1 MGAVIAAD
9 FTPAD
14 IGAVVCFPVGEI
26 NVVGTLAAIS
36 YPFGMVRLVLEDD
49 GKQQAFTVDR
59 EKNIT
64 ITTDHA
70 RFRAVTEPDTELRGR
85 FLHEIN
91 HNNVLRLLD
100 DVLNGER
107 P

>member
-1 MGAVIAAD
+1 MIAAD
-9 FTPAD
+9 FTTED
-14 IGAVVCFPVGEI
+14 IGAVVCFPVGDI

-36 YPFGMVRLVLEDD
+36 WPFGMVRLVLEAE
-49 GKQQAFTVDR
+49 GKRQAFTVDR

-85 FLHEIN
+85 FLLEIN

-100 DVLNGER
+100 EVLNGDAS
-107 P
+107 